1 MNIEHLGEA
10 TIAQLVE
17 RGLVRDVADLYRLTA
32 ARMGRLEG
40 FGRRSAANL
49 VGAIAASR
57 GRGLARV
64 LTGLGI
70 RLVGVHVARLLA
82 ARYGRLDRLAAASVA
97 ELAATQGV
105 GPAIARS
112 VARFFADGSNRRL
125 LRRLVAAGVSMAEP
139 RPAASVGRGLAGKS
153 FVLTGGLTGLTRDDA
168 VELLEQLGARV
179 TGSVSRKTDYVVVG
193 DRPGEKRAAA
203 RRLGVPTLT
212 ERAFL
217 AMVRRRAA

>member
-17 RGLVRDVADLYRLTA
+17 RGLVRDFADLYRLTA
-32 ARMGRLEG
+32 AQMGRLEG
-40 FGRRSAANL
+40 FGRKSAANL

-82 ARYGRLDRLAAASVA
+82 ARYGRLDRLAAASVG
-97 ELAATQGV
+97 ELAATPGV

-112 VARFFADGSNRRL
+112 VARFLADGGNRRVL
-125 LRRLVAAGVSMAEP
+125 HRLAAAGVSMSEP
-139 RPAASVGRGLAGKS
+139 RTALGARRLVGRS
-153 FVLTGGLTGLTRDDA
+153 FVLTGALTGLTRDDA
-168 VELLEQLGARV
+168 VELLERLGARV

-193 DRPGEKRAAA
+193 DRPGDKLEAA